1 MSKVL
6 SQEEVDALLSGIS
19 GGEVETETD
28 LPPETSGIKMHD
40 FSNQDRTVKGKMPV
54 LDLIG
59 ERCARSMR
67 TSLSSSLRRP
77 VGVKVVP
84 YDMMK
89 YGDFVKTLAVPTSL
103 HVVRMEPLRSP
114 VLVGLEAQLVFCL
127 VDIIF
132 GGTGSEPYQVEG
144 REFTGIENN
153 VIKKVLTVML
163 DDLKD
168 AWKNIQPVSLK
179 ILRSE
184 VNPQFITVVPP
195 NEPVAIMGFELEING
210 TAAKVTLCY
219 PYAALEPVRDKLA
232 GVVESEP
239 PSAEDSVWAE
249 QFRYELLE
257 VPVEV
262 VVELGKAIITGKD
275 LLNLSVGDV
284 IQLDTGSKDRLK
296 VKVADSIKFA
306 GYPGYYRG
314 SQSLQIA
321 NVFERRY

>member
-28 LPPETSGIKMHD
+28 RPPETSVIKMHD
-40 FSNQDRTVKGKMPV
+40 FRNQDRTVKGKMPV

-77 VGVKVVP
+77 VGVKVLP
-84 YDMMK
+84 HDMMK

-114 VLVGLEAQLVFCL
+114 ILVVMEAKLVFCL

-144 REFTGIENN
+144 REFTSIENN
-153 VIKKVLTVML
+153 VIKKVLSVML
-163 DDLKD
+163 DDLKE
-168 AWKNIQPVSLK
+168 AWKNVQPVSLQ
-179 ILRSE
+179 IVRSE
-184 VNPQFITVVPP
+184 INPQFISIVPP

-210 TAAKVTLCY
+210 TTASVTFCY
-219 PYAALEPVRDKLA
+219 PYGALEQVKDKLE
-232 GVVESEP
+232 GVVQNE
-239 PSAEDSVWAE
+239 PSAEDNVWVE
-249 QFRYELLE
+249 QFRYQLME

-284 IQLDTGSKDRLK
+284 IQLDTCSKEKLK
-296 VKVADSIKFA
+296 VKVADNVKFA

-314 SQSLQIA
+314 SQSLQIS